1 MLKIIESINSIIDKI
16 LDFILNV
23 GVTIVNFIIS
33 KIVQF
38 YNFLFKY
45 ICIFDNDI
53 RRDIFIGVTGITI
66 AIVIF
71 IAEVIS
77 NKKNEL
83 EKKLILSITKIKRNI
98 IFCIFI
104 FFLLYMGTLIQ
115 NTNVVKKVD
124 GVIYNDFLYF
134 LIQFGIN
141 ICILFF
147 MYKTVKIFLISVK
160 LNTDKSYFN
169 FELEKFIEKKAD
181 IIEKKASKKGL
192 KNINK
197 LKKEYDDFINS
208 NSRISKDYLTLGFSD
223 ELYVPIYPNKNGII
237 KKYDYHK
244 INSIINS
251 LEQKSNL
258 KVNEYKKNEEIF
270 IYFIKNIGE
279 KVHKKEPIAYCLK
292 DLFKQCSEISYAI
305 DYYNNITYIDDE
317 IKVINDELCKI
328 AMTFNEP
335 DDFDSNDMLFNFFNY
350 LYKNNLNGIKSLAL
364 EQLYDTAKRLYK
376 NDYKNK
382 SLCRFLNRISHLA
395 FENDCYEDYA
405 FINDLIYILYLERL
419 KVKDIDIKQVS
430 FDFVTRY
437 FRFNYYSVSKYKDI
451 AYCDNLTS
459 YLFRFISTLIKQR
472 NFESVLVIFDNI
484 SFTNKDINEQDLSEL
499 EILNFQF
506 VCGIIFCIYLTYKKY
521 KLNELEIKLIK
532 QIIKWLQY
540 NLFGFYDAWHIIC
553 CFKNYFSK
561 SSCIQK
567 AYYDFNHS
575 FEEHKY
581 KSSWSGGYT
590 DNNLILRELL
600 VAFDVSFAFE
610 GDINYDEISK
620 DDLNYYQSVQK
631 IISEANSSCFSE
643 MTKKSYRN
651 DEILKVI
658 ESVIAAAQR
667 KEEEYLK
674 NNKLSSTK
682 VNKFK
687 TDIIK
692 SIKEDNA
699 FIDYLNDI
707 GKIENKKY
715 KLKIVYGINELIPR
729 DFFFDD
735 GSDLEHIANDMGK
748 TIKRGVINKYVEK
761 IKLISTKEEKNINDF
776 IAKID
781 NIEDY
786 ILISD
791 SIHYRELEN
800 YDLTTNTI
808 NINDKK
814 MYVFKLPKVEAFYL
828 IKKECLPIL
837 EYCDFEDIYS
847 KSNVDQ
853 SIYYEF
859 KDCSKDEDLRNS
871 IIELNKWLSE
881 KGSVDEQHS
890 YLKKQC
896 RLKVYLSFKVRK
908 AKKSTAIQIDYKK

>member
-1 MLKIIESINSIIDKI
+1 MLKIIKIICNIVTKI
-16 LDFILNV
+16 IDFILNL
-23 GVTIVNFIIS
+23 GIVVINFISS
-33 KIVQF
+33 KMLQL

-45 ICIFDNDI
+45 ICILDNDI

-83 EKKLILSITKIKRNI
+83 EKKLILSITKIKGNI
-98 IFCIFI
+98 IFCVFI
-104 FFLLYMGTLIQ
+104 FFLLYIGTLIQ
-115 NTNVVKKVD
+115 HTDVVDKVD
-124 GVIYNDFLYF
+124 GIIYNDFLYF
-134 LIQFGIN
+134 LIQLGIN

-147 MYKTVKIFLISVK
+147 MYKTVEIFLISVR

-169 FELEKFIEKKAD
+169 SELEKFIEKRAD

-192 KNINK
+192 KNIHK

-223 ELYVPIYPNKNGII
+223 GLYVPIYPNKNGII

-251 LEQKSNL
+251 LDQKSNIE
-258 KVNEYKKNEEIF
+258 VNEYKKNEEIF

-279 KVHKKEPIAYCLK
+279 KANKQEPIAYCLK
-292 DLFKQCSEISYAI
+292 DLFKQCSEVSYAI
-305 DYYNNITYIDDE
+305 DYYNNIKYIDDE

-335 DDFDSNDMLFNFFNY
+335 DDFDSNNMLFNYFNY

-364 EQLYDTAKRLYK
+364 EQLYDIVKRLYK

-382 SLCRFLNRISHLA
+382 NLCRFLNRISHLA

-419 KVKDIDIKQVS
+419 EIKNNDIKQVS

-437 FRFNYYSVSKYKDI
+437 FRFNYYSVSKYQDI
-451 AYCDNLTS
+451 TYCDNLTS
-459 YLFRFISTLIKQR
+459 YLFKFISTLIKR
-472 NFESVLVIFDNI
+472 RDFESVLVIFDNV
-484 SFTNKDINEQDLSEL
+484 SFSNNDINDQDLSEL

-506 VCGIIFCIYLTYKKY
+506 VCGIVFCIYLIYKKY
-521 KLNELEIKLIK
+521 KLNETEIKLIK

-561 SSCIQK
+561 SSCVQN

-575 FEEHKY
+575 FEDHKY

-643 MTKKSYRN
+643 ILKKNYRN

-658 ESVIAAAQR
+658 ELVIANAQR

-687 TDIIK
+687 ADIIK
-692 SIKEDNA
+692 FIKENNN
-699 FIDYLNDI
+699 FIEYLKNI

-729 DFFFDD
+729 DFFFED
-735 GSDLEHIANDMGK
+735 GSDLEHIAKDIGK
-748 TIKRGVINKYVEK
+748 TIKREVTNKYIEK
-761 IKLISTKEEKNINDF
+761 IKLISTKVEKNINEF
-776 IAKID
+776 IGEIN

-786 ILISD
+786 VLICD
-791 SIHYRELEN
+791 CVHYREIEN
-800 YDLTTNTI
+800 YDLTNNTI

-814 MYVFKLPKVEAFYL
+814 MSAFRIPEVESFYL
-828 IKKECLPIL
+828 IKKENLPIL
-837 EYCDFEDIYS
+837 EYCAFEDIYS
-847 KSNVDQ
+847 KSNIDK

-859 KDCSKDEDLRNS
+859 KDCSRDEELRNS
-871 IIELNKWLSE
+871 MIEINKWLSE
-881 KGSVDEQHS
+881 KGTIDEQHS

-908 AKKSTAIQIDYKK
+908 VKNSTAIQIDYK

>member
-1 MLKIIESINSIIDKI
+1 MPKVIEMICNVVTKIVV
-16 LDFILNV
+16 FILNT
-23 GVTIVNFIIS
+23 GIVIINFISS
-33 KIVQF
+33 KLIQL

-45 ICIFDNDI
+45 ICILDNDI

-98 IFCIFI
+98 IFCIFT
-104 FFLLYMGTLIQ
+104 FLLLYIATLIQ
-115 NTNVVKKVD
+115 NTNVVEKLD

-141 ICILFF
+141 ICILIF

-160 LNTDKSYFN
+160 LNTDKSFLN
-169 FELEKFIEKKAD
+169 SELEKFIEKRAD
-181 IIEKKASKKGL
+181 IIEKRAFKKGF

-208 NSRISKDYLTLGFSD
+208 NSRISKDYLALGFSD
-223 ELYVPIYPNKNGII
+223 GLYVPIYPNRNGIV

-244 INSIINS
+244 ISSIVNS

-258 KVNEYKKNEEIF
+258 EVNEYKKNEEIF
-270 IYFIKNIGE
+270 IYIIKNIGE
-279 KVHKKEPIAYCLK
+279 KVTKQEPIAYCLK
-292 DLFKQCSEISYAI
+292 DLYKQCSEISYAI
-305 DYYNNITYIDDE
+305 DYCNNVTYIDDE

-335 DDFDSNDMLFNFFNY
+335 DDFDSNDMLFNFFNC

-364 EQLYDTAKRLYK
+364 EQVYETAKRLYK
-376 NDYKNK
+376 NEYKNK
-382 SLCRFLNRISHLA
+382 SLCRFLNRISYLA

-419 KVKDIDIKQVS
+419 KIKDNDIKQVS

-437 FRFNYYSVSKYKDI
+437 FRFNYYSVSKYQDI
-451 AYCDNLTS
+451 TYCDNLTS
-459 YLFRFISTLIKQR
+459 YLFRFISTLIKR
-472 NFESVLVIFDNI
+472 RDFESVLVIFDNVT
-484 SFTNKDINEQDLSEL
+484 FNNKDINEQDLSEL

-506 VCGIIFCIYLTYKKY
+506 VCGIVFCLYLTYKKY
-521 KLNELEIKLIK
+521 KLNESEIKQIK
-532 QIIKWLQY
+532 QIIRWLQY

-553 CFKNYFSK
+553 CFKKYFSK

-567 AYYDFNHS
+567 AYDDFNHS

-581 KSSWSGGYT
+581 KSSWSGGYI

-620 DDLNYYQSVQK
+620 DDLNYYQSIQK
-631 IISEANSSCFSE
+631 IISEANSSCFTE
-643 MTKKSYRN
+643 VLNKNYRTE
-651 DEILKVI
+651 DILKVLNKVI
-658 ESVIAAAQR
+658 EEAQK

-674 NNKLSSTK
+674 NNKLNSTK
-682 VNKFK
+682 VNDFK
-687 TDIIK
+687 TNIINA
-692 SIKEDNA
+692 IKENNSL
-699 FIDYLNDI
+699 IEYLNEI

-715 KLKIVYGINELIPR
+715 KLKIVYGINEIIPR

-735 GSDLEHIANDMGK
+735 CYDLENVASDLGK
-748 TIKRGVINKYVEK
+748 KVKRGVTNKYIEK
-761 IKLISTKEEKNINDF
+761 IKGISKKTEKNLNDLL
-776 IAKID
+776 KE
-781 NIEDY
+781 IEDIEEY

-791 SIHYRELEN
+791 LSHCRKIDN
-800 YDLTTNTI
+800 YDYKTDTI
-808 NINDKK
+808 NINDKIIK
-814 MYVFKLPKVEAFYL
+814 VFKIPQIESFYL
-828 IKKECLPIL
+828 IKKEYLPIL

-847 KSNVDQ
+847 KVNIQ
-853 SIYYEF
+853 ESIYYEF

-871 IIELNKWLSE
+871 IIETNKWLSE

-908 AKKSTAIQIDYKK
+908 VKNSTAIQINYK

>member
-1 MLKIIESINSIIDKI
+1 MLKISKNS
-16 LDFILNV
+16 N
-23 GVTIVNFIIS
+23 IIS
-33 KIVQF
+33 KIIDFILKIGIITINFISNKMTQL

-45 ICIFDNDI
+45 VCILDNDI

-83 EKKLILSITKIKRNI
+83 EKKLILTITKIKRNI

-104 FFLLYMGTLIQ
+104 FFLLYMSTLIQ
-115 NTNVVKKVD
+115 NTNVIKKVD

-141 ICILFF
+141 ISILFF
-147 MYKTVKIFLISVK
+147 MYRTVKIFLISVK

-169 FELEKFIEKKAD
+169 SELEKFIEKRAD

-197 LKKEYDDFINS
+197 LKKEYNDFINS
-208 NSRISKDYLTLGFSD
+208 NSRISKDYLTSGFSD

-237 KKYDYHK
+237 KKYNYHK
-244 INSIINS
+244 INSILNL
-251 LEQKSNL
+251 LEQKSNIE
-258 KVNEYKKNEEIF
+258 VNEYKKNEKIF
-270 IYFIKNIGE
+270 IYFTKNIGE
-279 KVHKKEPIAYCLK
+279 KVNKQEPIAYCLK
-292 DLFKQCSEISYAI
+292 DLFKQCDEISYAI
-305 DYYNNITYIDDE
+305 DYYNNVTYIDDE
-317 IKVINDELCKI
+317 IKIINDELCKI
-328 AMTFNEP
+328 AITFNEP
-335 DDFDSNDMLFNFFNY
+335 DDFDSNDMLFNFFNH

-364 EQLYDTAKRLYK
+364 EQLHDTVKRLYK

-405 FINDLIYILYLERL
+405 FINNLIYVLYLERL
-419 KVKDIDIKQVS
+419 KIKNNDIKQVS

-437 FRFNYYSVSKYKDI
+437 FRFNYYSVSKHQDI
-451 AYCDNLTS
+451 TFCDNLTS
-459 YLFRFISTLIKQR
+459 YLFKFISTLIKHR
-472 NFESVLVIFDNI
+472 DFESVLVVFDNI
-484 SFTNKDINEQDLSEL
+484 SFTSRDINDQDLSEL

-506 VCGIIFCIYLTYKKY
+506 VCGTIFCIYLTYKKNA
-521 KLNELEIKLIK
+521 LNESEIKLIK

-553 CFKNYFSK
+553 CFKKYFSK

-567 AYYDFNHS
+567 AYYELNHS
-575 FEEHKY
+575 FEDHKY

-631 IISEANSSCFSE
+631 IILETNFSCFSNIWE
-643 MTKKSYRN
+643 KDYRN
-651 DEILKVI
+651 ADILKIINLVI
-658 ESVIAAAQR
+658 SNAEK

-674 NNKLSSTK
+674 SNKLNLIK
-682 VNKFK
+682 VNEFK
-687 TDIIK
+687 INIIK
-692 SIKEDNA
+692 AINENNNL
-699 FIDYLNDI
+699 IEYLNDI
-707 GKIENKKY
+707 GKVENKKY

-729 DFFFDD
+729 DLFFEDCY
-735 GSDLEHIANDMGK
+735 GLENAASDLGK
-748 TIKRGVINKYVEK
+748 TVKRGVTNKYIEK
-761 IKLISTKEEKNINDF
+761 IKEISTKTDKNIND
-776 IAKID
+776 IIKEID
-781 NIEDY
+781 DIEDY
-786 ILISD
+786 VLISD
-791 SIHYRELEN
+791 CIHYREIEN
-800 YDLTTNTI
+800 YDYTTNAI
-808 NINDKK
+808 SVNDKK
-814 MYVFKLPKVEAFYL
+814 IRVFKIPKTESFYL
-828 IKKECLPIL
+828 LKEDNLPIL
-837 EYCDFEDIYS
+837 EYCGFDDIYS
-847 KSNVDQ
+847 KQNVDK
-853 SIYYEF
+853 SIFYEF
-859 KDCSKDEDLRNS
+859 IDCSKDKDLRNS
-871 IIELNKWLSE
+871 IIEANNWLSE
-881 KGSVDEQHS
+881 KGTIDDQHS

-896 RLKVYLSFKVRK
+896 SLKVFLSFKVRK
-908 AKKSTAIQIDYKK
+908 EKKSTAIQIDYKK